1 MYFCNNLYFFLIIPE
16 LLIIQQDVSVNRG
29 MLECRGFN
37 VVKLGDRVQK
47 IIVWDLIVRRRMNE
61 NRFMTV
67 NECDTFFVI

>member
-1 MYFCNNLYFFLIIPE
+1 MNFCNNLYFFLIIPE

-37 VVKLGDRVQK
+37 VVKLGTRVLK
-47 IIVWDLIVRRRMNE
+47 IIVWDLIVRKRINE

-67 NECDTFFVI
+67 NECDTLYF